1 MEVRTERA
9 RLCLVRHGETAWN
22 AERRLQGHL
31 DLPLNETGLLQAEA
45 TAASLSGQRFAA
57 FYCSDLV
64 RARQTAAAAGRLL
77 GLAPVFEPDLRER
90 HYGAFQGLT
99 YDEARERFP
108 DAYAR
113 FTAREPGFA
122 FPEGGESLAG
132 FAARIRAALERI
144 AARHAGQTVLIVSHG
159 GVLDI
164 AHRLATGK
172 PLEAPRDFV
181 IPNAALNWV
190 TYHNGAWDLV
200 AWADR
205 RHLDQSRDELSNA

>member
-1 MEVRTERA
+1 VEVSVEPV

-31 DLPLNETGLLQAEA
+31 DLPLNETGLVQAEA
-45 TAASLSGQRFAA
+45 TAASLRGHQFAA

-64 RARQTAAAAGRLL
+64 RARQTAAAAERLL
-77 GLAPVFEPDLRER
+77 DLVPALEPDLRER

-99 YDEARERFP
+99 YEEARGRFP
-108 DAYAR
+108 EAYAR
-113 FTAREPGFA
+113 FDAREPGFA
-122 FPEGGESLAG
+122 FPDGGESLAG
-132 FAARIRAALERI
+132 FAARIRAALERF
-144 AARHAGQTVLIVSHG
+144 AARHAGQSVLIVSHG

-172 PLEAPRDFV
+172 ALEAPRDFV
-181 IPNAALNWV
+181 IPNAALNWI
-190 TYHNGAWDLV
+190 TYDNGAWDLV

-205 RHLDQSRDELSNA
+205 RHLEQSRDELSNA